1 MYHSGELQIDAEMRI
16 REVAEWD
23 QSRGTDGLREVRR
36 PECKIGKG
44 SRAEPEQGHFERS
57 GVKELYRRKL
67 CEGQETNLCSHAL
80 GAHLPHGLVQLH
92 FESQSGGSRYV
103 EMGKRE

>member
-1 MYHSGELQIDAEMRI
+1 MYHSGEPQIDAEMRI

-44 SRAEPEQGHFERS
+44 SRAET
-57 GVKELYRRKL
+57 L
-67 CEGQETNLCSHAL
+67 
-80 GAHLPHGLVQLH
+80 
-92 FESQSGGSRYV
+92 
-103 EMGKRE
+103 REVV